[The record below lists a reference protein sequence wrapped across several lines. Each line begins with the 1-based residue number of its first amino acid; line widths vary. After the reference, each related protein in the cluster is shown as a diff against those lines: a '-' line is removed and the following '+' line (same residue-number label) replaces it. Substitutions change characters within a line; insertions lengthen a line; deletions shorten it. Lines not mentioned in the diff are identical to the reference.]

1 MSDPSVAALAERVA
15 RMEDEREVV
24 ATLYT
29 YGHALDYGDRG
40 GFLDCFTPDADY
52 VVEMRLGAE
61 GNFRFHGH
69 DELGAYFDGHTH
81 APDAWHKHVT
91 VNPSVRPPATP
102 ATRDELLPPRRRRA
116 DERPHDRPRVRSL
129 HRRARPR
136 PTTASGA
143 SARGGARSRTSDP
156 ADAEFTRA

>member
-1 MSDPSVAALAERVA
+1 MAALAERVA
-15 RMEDEREVV
+15 RMEDEREIV

-29 YGHALDYGDRG
+29 YGRALDYGDRN

-52 VVEMRLGAE
+52 VVEMRIGAE

-91 VNPSVRPPATP
+91 VNPSVSSSGDTAAATSYFLRVDSAPASGPATVL
-102 ATRDELLPPRRRRA
+102 ASGRYTDELVRA
-116 DERPHDRPRVRSL
+116 DDGKWRI
-129 HRRARPR
+129 
-136 PTTASGA
+136 
-143 SARGGARSRTSDP
+143 RSRRC
-156 ADAEFTRA
+156 EVENL

>member
-15 RMEDEREVV
+15 RMEDEREVL
-24 ATLYT
+24 ATLYA
-29 YGHALDYGDRG
+29 YGSALDYGDRG

-52 VVEMRLGAE
+52 LVEMRLGAE

-91 VNPSVRPPATP
+91 VNPSVTSTGDTATATSYFLRVDSAPTSGPATVL
-102 ATRDELLPPRRRRA
+102 ASGRYIDELVRA
-116 DERPHDRPRVRSL
+116 DDGKWRI
-129 HRRARPR
+129 
-136 PTTASGA
+136 
-143 SARGGARSRTSDP
+143 RSRRC
-156 ADAEFTRA
+156 EVENL

>member
-15 RMEDEREVV
+15 RMEDEREIL

-29 YGHALDYGDRG
+29 YGRALDYGDRG

-52 VVEMRLGAE
+52 VVEMRVGAE
-61 GNFRFHGH
+61 GNFRFHGR

-91 VNPSVRPPATP
+91 VNPSVSSAGDTATATSYFLRVDSAPTSGPATVL
-102 ATRDELLPPRRRRA
+102 ASGRYTDELVRA
-116 DERPHDRPRVRSL
+116 DDGKWRI
-129 HRRARPR
+129 
-136 PTTASGA
+136 
-143 SARGGARSRTSDP
+143 RSRRC
-156 ADAEFTRA
+156 EVENL